1 MVTAM
6 ALLETNKGQTV
17 AARKVL
23 VFNTPIEQAATIM
36 V

>member
-6 ALLETNKGQTV
+6 TLLETNKGQTV
-17 AARKVL
+17 ADKKVL
-23 VFNTPIEQAATIM
+23 VNTPIEQAATIM